1 MQFWH
6 RVKIIK
12 SIIHNNVTIREEL
25 HKDRQYFKCSIFNP
39 RWEWLLEITREQS
52 TNISQVLEMYP
63 LNADLHIGKNEP
75 IFTL

>member
-1 MQFWH
+1 MMRYIFVLFYSKLYFILTYYFIYIMQFWH

-39 RWEWLLEITREQS
+39 R
-52 TNISQVLEMYP
+52 
-63 LNADLHIGKNEP
+63 
-75 IFTL
+75 